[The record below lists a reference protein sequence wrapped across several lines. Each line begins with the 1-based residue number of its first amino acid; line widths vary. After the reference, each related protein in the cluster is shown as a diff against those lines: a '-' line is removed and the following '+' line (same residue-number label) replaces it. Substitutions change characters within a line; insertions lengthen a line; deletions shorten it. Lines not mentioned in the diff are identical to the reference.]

1 MFKKWRLW
9 GSCLLLIALIAG
21 AVAWTQSRPS
31 HVQTA
36 PATTNH
42 VAQSSRHTDATTT
55 LAEKPWT
62 KLKQPL
68 KLPILMY
75 HSISTGNQLR
85 VPLQQF
91 DQEMTYLKRH
101 HYRTLTTAEAI
112 RALTTNTVPQKKVVW
127 VTLDDAYRDN
137 LKILPV
143 LRKNR
148 QHVTINAI
156 TGFTTKSNHLSLA
169 AMRRMRDTGR
179 VDFASHTVRHLD
191 LTTLSA
197 KQQRAELDDSK
208 TWLDTTFDQDT
219 RLLCYPAGRNNET
232 TRRLAKQT
240 GYTLALTTQEGV
252 AELSQGRYSLKRLRI
267 APKMSLAAF
276 ASVVNV
282 KNR

>member
-9 GSCLLLIALIAG
+9 GGCLLLIALITG
-21 AVAWTQSRPS
+21 AVVWTQSRPS
-31 HVQTA
+31 RVQTA

-42 VAQSSRHTDATTT
+42 VAQSSQHDSATTT

-62 KLKQPL
+62 KLKHPL

-91 DQEMTYLKRH
+91 DREMTYLRHH

-143 LRKNR
+143 LRRNH

-156 TGFTTKSNHLSLA
+156 TGFTTKRNHLSLP

-179 VDFASHTVRHLD
+179 VDFASHTTNHLD

-197 KQQRAELDDSK
+197 KQQRAELVTSK
-208 TWLDTTFDQDT
+208 TWLDTKFDQDT
-219 RLLCYPAGRNNET
+219 RLLCYPAGRNNAT

-240 GYTLALTTQEGV
+240 GYTLALTTREGV
-252 AELSQGRYSLKRLRI
+252 AQLRQGRYSLERLRI
-267 APKMSLAAF
+267 APGMSLAAF
-276 ASVVNV
+276 ASVVTV
-282 KNR
+282 KNS